1 MGLQKETYYQVYTK
15 FRKALIETTNVAQLA
30 TGSKARAFLETIA
43 SEFGTFYDNILYDI
57 TQSFL
62 KYATGDMLDVFGD
75 MFGVSR
81 RPSSQASALVSE
93 KSAKFYVDSGT
104 FGDINS
110 GNAITIPAG
119 SRLTTAA
126 GIGYVVT
133 NEVTLGST
141 ANETYIGVNA
151 EKTGSTSNIGKEELI
166 YHTFTS
172 YTNSGLNGLKVTNN
186 YAIANGADQ
195 ESDTNF
201 RFRISNRL
209 IELERCNL
217 FALYTAML
225 SIPGVRDIRID
236 RYANGLGTAT
246 VYLYGIYPE
255 QSPQLV
261 AQGTMI
267 ADIYSAV
274 GDYVYVTYPDLVGV
288 TIRTPLVFKKLRD
301 SGIAT
306 AYEITTD
313 QKDAIVERAEKN
325 VEDYFKNLGI
335 DEPLSIDKLTAVIV
349 NTDNNI
355 LDIGDDTN
363 SYDYIL
369 LHTTLPDGREVTKYT
384 TSNYIPKVGEQIVLR
399 NVDLYYE

>member
-1 MGLQKETYYQVYTK
+1 MGLQKETYYQIYTK
-15 FRKALIETTNVAQLA
+15 FRQAIIETTNVAQLA

-81 RPSSQASALVSE
+81 RQSSQAGALASE
-93 KSAKFYVDSGT
+93 MSIKFYVDSGN
-104 FGDINS
+104 FGNINS

-119 SRLTTAA
+119 TRLTTAV
-126 GIGYVVT
+126 GIGYVT
-133 NEVTLGST
+133 TAEATLGSSNT
-141 ANETYIGVNA
+141 ETYIGANA
-151 EKTGSTSNIGKEELI
+151 EETGSASNIGKEELI
-166 YHTFTS
+166 YHSFIN
-172 YTNSGLNGLKVTNN
+172 YTDSSLSGLKVTNK

-201 RFRISNRL
+201 RYRISNKL

-217 FALYTAML
+217 FALYNSML
-225 SIPGVRDIRID
+225 AIPGVRDIRID

-246 VYLYGIYPE
+246 IYLYGIYPE

-261 AQGTMI
+261 AQGNII
-267 ADIYSAV
+267 ADIYSAT
-274 GDYVYVTYPDLVGV
+274 GDYVYVTYPDIVGV
-288 TIRTPLVFKKLRD
+288 TVRTPVVFKKLRD

-306 AYEITTD
+306 SYEITTD
-313 QKDAIVERAEKN
+313 QKDSIIEKAEKN
-325 VEDYFKNLGI
+325 VEEYFKNLGI
-335 DEPLSIDKLTAVIV
+335 DEPLSLDRLTAIIV
-349 NTDNNI
+349 GSDSNI

-384 TSNYIPKVGEQIVLR
+384 TSNYVPRIGEQIVLR
-399 NVDLYYE
+399 SVDLYYE